1 MELSKFHW
9 FYTLFASYVDDI
21 SYVERYSYTYSYF
34 HTVTPTWKC
43 QKVSVLLVT
52 PTWKCQKV
60 SVRTVTPTWK
70 CQKVFVGPFP
80 IRGRVPPGESPRR
93 GWATQCGVAIES
105 IPVVQLLELLV
116 QVVQL
121 LELLVQVAS
130 SGISVAEP

>member
-1 MELSKFHW
+1 MEVPKSVRAFSD
-9 FYTLFASYVDDI
+9 T
-21 SYVERYSYTYSYF
+21 YVE
-34 HTVTPTWKC
+34 VPK
-43 QKVSVLLVT
+43 SVCGSNDPYVEGSR
-52 PTWKCQKV
+52 P
-60 SVRTVTPTWK
+60 
-70 CQKVFVGPFP
+70 
-80 IRGRVPPGESPRR
+80 GRVPGG